1 MLLKV
6 CGMRDMHNIKA
17 LMTLKPDFIGFI
29 FYAKS
34 PRYVATSNRLEI
46 PISTKKVGVFVNAD
60 IDFIKEKVQSFQLDY
75 IQLHGSETPEFCN
88 QLQSLSIPII
98 KAFRVNE
105 GFQFE
110 GLNQYELYC
119 DYFLFD
125 AFGKH
130 PGGNGITFSW
140 DLLKKYQGSTPF
152 LLSGGIGLES
162 VEAIKA
168 FSHKQF
174 AGIDINSGFEK
185 SPAQKN
191 IKKIEQFKKELVG

>member
-75 IQLHGSETPEFCN
+75 IQLHGSETPDFCN
-88 QLQSLSIPII
+88 QIQSLSTPII
-98 KAFRVNE
+98 KAFRINKV
-105 GFQFE
+105 FQFE
-110 GLNQYELYC
+110 VLYQYEPYC

-130 PGGNGITFSW
+130 PGGNGVLFSW
-140 DLLKKYQGSTPF
+140 DLLKQYEGSTPF
-152 LLSGGIGLES
+152 LLSGGIGLEN
-162 VEAIKA
+162 VDAIKA
-168 FSHKQF
+168 FTHKQYV
-174 AGIDINSGFEK
+174 GIDINSGFEE

-191 IKKIEQFKKELVG
+191 IKKIEQFKIKLIG